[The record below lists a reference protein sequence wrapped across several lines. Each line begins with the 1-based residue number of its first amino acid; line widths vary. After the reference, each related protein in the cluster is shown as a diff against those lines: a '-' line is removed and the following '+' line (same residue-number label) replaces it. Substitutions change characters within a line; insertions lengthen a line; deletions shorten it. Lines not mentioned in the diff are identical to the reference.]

1 MDVLDQRVADLSS
14 ILEKLRSASAKDQD
28 LSQSTN
34 EASHGEWKVC
44 FYLLISDSLTLKTEL
59 S

>member
-28 LSQSTN
+28 LSN
-34 EASHGEWKVC
+34 EASTGDWKVC
-44 FYLLISDSLTLKTEL
+44 FYLFNFENRTVLM
-59 S
+59 